1 MIGGNITG
9 ILQLKTTQKN
19 ELHEAV
25 PTWESVYWLKGWLD
39 LMSNNTGASDSTY
52 NAKIQDST
60 HIFLSDYQKLSAIT
74 DDWLWDDIR
83 FDSHYIIWE
92 GSDKSAID
100 LTSDNARFLI
110 DGNVYQI
117 KHIDD
122 PMGMHKHFEI
132 YLKYVGGG
140 LGG

>member
-9 ILQLKTTQKN
+9 VIQLKTTQKN
-19 ELHEAV
+19 VLHEAV

-60 HIFLSDYQKLSAIT
+60 HIFLSDYQKLSAII
-74 DDWLWDDIR
+74 D
-83 FDSHYIIWE
+83 E
-92 GSDKSAID
+92 SDKPAID

-140 LGG
+140 LGV